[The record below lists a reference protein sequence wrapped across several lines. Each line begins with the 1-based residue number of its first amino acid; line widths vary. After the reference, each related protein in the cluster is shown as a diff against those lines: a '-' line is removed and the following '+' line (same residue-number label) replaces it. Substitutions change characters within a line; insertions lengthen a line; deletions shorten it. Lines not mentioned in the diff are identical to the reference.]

1 LPESRRRVLRLP
13 TRRTPKATLNL
24 VVIGLV
30 VVSATLGMLGVR
42 GLSAAEAGTFSLQLV
57 ADAQA
62 ASIETHHDAA
72 FFDINGAE
80 VPDPMEGFRA
90 NPTPEPAAVVPVILP
105 PPVRSKPVYINTNV
119 TGNGML
125 MWPVPGGYISQY
137 YWSGHLAIDIAAPYG
152 NPVVAA
158 DAGTV
163 TWAGWRNNGGGYV
176 IEVAHANG
184 IVTGYNHLGVIL
196 VTAGQVVA
204 RGERIAELG
213 ATDSDQPKLHF
224 EIRKSGKPVDPMK
237 YLPPPS

>member
-1 LPESRRRVLRLP
+1 MPESRRRTLRLP

-72 FFDINGAE
+72 FFDINGAD

-90 NPTPEPAAVVPVILP
+90 EPTPEPAAVVPVILP
-105 PPVRSKPVYINTNV
+105 PPPVRSKPVYVNTNV

-125 MWPVPGGYISQY
+125 TWPVPGGYVSQY

-176 IEVAHANG
+176 IEVTHANG
-184 IVTGYNHLGVIL
+184 IVTGYNHLGVIQ

-204 RGERIAELG
+204 RGERIASVG
-213 ATDSDQPKLHF
+213 CTGSCTGPHVHF
-224 EIRKSGKPVDPMK
+224 QVIVGGVYVNPLR
-237 YLPPPS
+237 YL